1 LIPTVVTARGE
12 STNNRHAE
20 NLEISV

>member
-1 LIPTVVTARGE
+1 VTAWGD
-12 STNNRHAE
+12 STKNRHAE